1 MTTENKQEKI
11 LHQKHKET
19 QNKPALGEKKKHTL
33 HKNRELDLATKQTT
47 TN

>member
-19 QNKPALGEKKKHTL
+19 QNKPALGEKKNTHY
-33 HKNRELDLATKQTT
+33 TKTV
-47 TN
+47 N